1 MADNQDAVNDSGK
14 EVTPPAAPA
23 TADND
28 TSTAVSDPS
37 TQTDDMAVDTDGE
50 DNWLDDVDKANP
62 LKPEDLASE
71 EGAEDDNNLP
81 AEGSETPDGDKPKDG
96 DEADKSK
103 EGDQPAADDDKS
115 KETPQNAKD
124 VRVEKLTEEIKDLK
138 QSLGLE
144 PNADVRS
151 LVAERN
157 ALKDM
162 QSAQIRK
169 AGLDLERRLL
179 NMTDPDTGEAYR
191 PEDAARIARA
201 ATIDAEGTVASQ
213 EAYDLGVQ
221 RNQQLMERETLKA
234 MSDFPIFMRTLP
246 DGTDN
251 PDYDPEL
258 AELAGQH
265 LNDAFVLEDSGKKD
279 KDGKPIPVVV
289 NIKRSPYEIMKS
301 VADQATRLK
310 SQSQAEK
317 DRVAAEAEANAT
329 TNISRQAAG
338 ADVPVSGNTSSSRN
352 DTAGADF
359 DEAFDEYDG

>member
-1 MADNQDAVNDSGK
+1 MADTTPAVNDDGN
-14 EVTPPAAPA
+14 EVTPAVAPA
-23 TADND
+23 TTDND
-28 TSTAVSDPS
+28 TSAVSDQDNLQPLES
-37 TQTDDMAVDTDGE
+37 GDE

-62 LKPEDLASE
+62 LKPEDIGSG
-71 EGAEDDNNLP
+71 EGTDDDDEAP
-81 AEGSETPDGDKPKDG
+81 GIDGDKLDDG
-96 DEADKSK
+96 EKPAEDAADKPK
-103 EGDQPAADDDKS
+103 GGDQPAADADKS
-115 KETPQNAKD
+115 DTDKPQSAKD

-144 PNADVRS
+144 PNTDVRN
-151 LVAERN
+151 LVSERN

-169 AGLDLERRLL
+169 AGLDLERKLL
-179 NMTDPDTGEAYR
+179 NMTDPDTGEAYS
-191 PEDAARIARA
+191 PADAARIARA

-213 EAYDLGVQ
+213 EAYQIGVQ

-234 MSDFPIFMRTLP
+234 MSDFPIFMKKLA

-251 PDYDPEL
+251 PDYDAEL

-265 LNDAFVLEDSGKKD
+265 LNDAFVLEDSGNKD
-279 KDGKPIPVVV
+279 KDGKPVMVVV

-310 SQSQAEK
+310 AQSQAEK
-317 DRVAAEAEANAT
+317 DKVAADAEAAAT

-352 DTAGADF
+352 DTVGEDF
-359 DEAFDEYDG
+359 DQAFDEYDG